1 MTTLALILAASAVVV
16 GVLVVVIRRRMVRST
31 GTVDLN
37 GATVSAQWLMQ
48 HQSNDRS

>member
-1 MTTLALILAASAVVV
+1 MTTVALILAATAVVV
-16 GVLVVVIRRRMVRST
+16 GVLVVIRRRMVRST

-37 GATVSAQWLMQ
+37 GVTVSAQWLMH